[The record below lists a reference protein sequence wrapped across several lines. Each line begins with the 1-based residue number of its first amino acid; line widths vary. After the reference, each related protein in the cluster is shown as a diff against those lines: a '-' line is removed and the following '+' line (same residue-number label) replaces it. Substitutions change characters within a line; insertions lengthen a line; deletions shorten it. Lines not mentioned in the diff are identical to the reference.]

1 LNATRNCFKPQGEE
15 LIPGSLRNVIQQLVE
30 EIRGLNPVITNALHI
45 RGSVILNWLKIHP
58 KRQVQYMAG
67 HKYISS
73 TEKYAS
79 QEVEDLQDALAKY
92 HPFG

>member
-1 LNATRNCFKPQGEE
+1 MSGTCGRHHPEADGGN
-15 LIPGSLRNVIQQLVE
+15 
-30 EIRGLNPVITNALHI
+30 RGLNPVITNALRI
-45 RGSVILNWLKIHP
+45 RGSMILNWLKVHP

-73 TEKYAS
+73 TGKYTS
-79 QEVEDLQDALAKY
+79 QEVEDLQDALAKH

>member
-1 LNATRNCFKPQGEE
+1 MAE
-15 LIPGSLRNVIQQLVE
+15 IQA
-30 EIRGLNPVITNALHI
+30 INPVITNALHI

-67 HKYISS
+67 HKYLSS

-79 QEVEDLQDALAKY
+79 QEVEDLQDALAKH

>member
-1 LNATRNCFKPQGEE
+1 MLQIVALARYLTAIRSHFKPKGDE
-15 LIPGSLRNVIQQLVE
+15 LIPRSMRRYYRPLV
-30 EIRGLNPVITNALHI
+30 TSALHL

-73 TEKYAS
+73 TERYAS
-79 QEVEDLQDALAKY
+79 QGVEDLQDALAKH